1 MKKKNVKM
9 DALEKMESME
19 EQQNENPIGDKV
31 GVNEP
36 FDRMMRPITEKD
48 NKDLMNWNIIDRKYL
63 PNGGKLYKDSLT
75 FRVKP
80 ATGKAVRNFSC
91 MDETN
96 ALQVTEGMDSIINN
110 FVDVRDGN
118 RIIKNASDIINRND
132 RIFFVMLVHE
142 YTKTENNLM
151 MKLKCPHCG
160 KEHEYMVKHYNI
172 ANNYNMDEVEKRVN
186 SDGVMVF
193 QTKSLGNITFR
204 EITQG
209 RFNEF
214 KDFILEYKKANLEVE
229 NSFYRVVEFFDDGV
243 SKFSDLYKRYV
254 IECNQ
259 QPKLFNLMMGIRK
272 EILQSKEITEV
283 QQVCDSCKATFQD
296 SYKFKGFFDL
306 FTVPNILDEIL

>member
-1 MKKKNVKM
+1 MKKNVKM

-19 EQQNENPIGDKV
+19 ESQNDTPIVDEKTGA
-31 GVNEP
+31 NEP

-96 ALQVTEGMDSIINN
+96 AMQVNEGMDAILNN
-110 FVDVRDGN
+110 FVDIRDGN
-118 RIIKNASDIINRND
+118 RMIKNSSDIINRKD

-142 YTKTENNLM
+142 YTKTENNLL

-160 KEHEYMVKHYNI
+160 KEHDYMIKYYNI
-172 ANNYNMDEVEKRVN
+172 ANGYNMDEVEKRVN

-204 EITQG
+204 ETTQG

-214 KDFILEYKKANLEVE
+214 RDFIVEYKKANLKVE
-229 NSFYRVVEFFDDGV
+229 NGFYKVVEFFDDGV
-243 SKFSDLYKRYV
+243 TKFSELYNRYV

-259 QPKLFNLMMGIRK
+259 QPKLFDLMISIRK
-272 EILQSKEITEV
+272 DILKSKEITEV

-296 SYKFKGFFDL
+296 TYKFEKFFDL
-306 FTVPNILDEIL
+306 FTVPDILDEIL

>member
-1 MKKKNVKM
+1 MKKNVKM

-19 EQQNENPIGDKV
+19 ESQNDTPIVDDKT
-31 GVNEP
+31 GNNEP

-96 ALQVTEGMDSIINN
+96 ALQVVEGMDAIINN

-118 RIIKNASDIINRND
+118 RMIKNSSDIINRKD

-160 KEHEYMVKHYNI
+160 KEHDYMVKYYNI
-172 ANNYNMDEVEKRVN
+172 ANDYNMDEVEKKVN

-204 EITQG
+204 ETTQG

-229 NSFYRVVEFFDDGV
+229 NGFYKAVEFFDDGV
-243 SKFSDLYKRYV
+243 TKFSELYKRYV

-259 QPKLFNLMMGIRK
+259 QPKLFDLMISIRK
-272 EILQSKEITEV
+272 DILKSKEITEV
-283 QQVCDSCKATFQD
+283 QQVCDSCKATFRD
-296 SYKFKGFFDL
+296 TYKIEKFFDL
-306 FTVPNILDEIL
+306 FTVPDILDEIL